1 MVFTQL
7 HEFRH
12 TLYNNVG
19 YLRLRV
25 KLRVEIR
32 GELNL
37 LREKRPCSVA
47 LTTLRTQLNNGIPTW
62 HSHTGKTGKFIPN
75 SLTAG
80 TVRVRYNVMEN
91 RVDARWFVEKI

>member
-1 MVFTQL
+1 MIFTQL

-12 TLYNNVG
+12 TLYISVG

-37 LREKRPCSVA
+37 LREKRPCCLDDA
-47 LTTLRTQLNNGIPTW
+47 AYTTQQR
-62 HSHTGKTGKFIPN
+62 HTHLAFTH
-75 SLTAG
+75 
-80 TVRVRYNVMEN
+80 R
-91 RVDARWFVEKI
+91 